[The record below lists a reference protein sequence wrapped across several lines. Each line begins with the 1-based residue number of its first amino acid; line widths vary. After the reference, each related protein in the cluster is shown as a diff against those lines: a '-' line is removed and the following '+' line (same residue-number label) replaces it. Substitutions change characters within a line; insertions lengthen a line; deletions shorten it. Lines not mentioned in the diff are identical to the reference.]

1 MDRAWGKG
9 RWKDFPEKE
18 SDPELHTVQDF
29 RWRAQNGKQTY
40 FEYLVCVLAL
50 CQVLS

>member
-1 MDRAWGKG
+1 MEGLPREGEGPRVA
-9 RWKDFPEKE
+9 
-18 SDPELHTVQDF
+18 VQDF
-29 RWRAQNGKQTY
+29 RWRAQNGRQTY

>member
-18 SDPELHTVQDF
+18 SDPELQYRISDGEPRTEGI
-29 RWRAQNGKQTY
+29 RILNT
-40 FEYLVCVLAL
+40 
-50 CQVLS
+50 